1 MKILTPTQKGRPMGR
16 EEMAIGWLVILLILV
31 LGGVLLPWLIYC

>member
-1 MKILTPTQKGRPMGR
+1 MRSD
-16 EEMAIGWLVILLILV
+16 EMVIGWLVILLILV